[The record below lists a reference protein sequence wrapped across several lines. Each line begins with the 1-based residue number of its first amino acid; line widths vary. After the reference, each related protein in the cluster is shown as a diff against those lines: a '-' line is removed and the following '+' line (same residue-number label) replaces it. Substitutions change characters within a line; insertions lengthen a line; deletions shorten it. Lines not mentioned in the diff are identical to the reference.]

1 MNRASPECDLNPVC
15 PGAVPALQ
23 RAAEPGWEPPPHS
36 RGDGRQPG
44 RADAHTRRCCGARC
58 ARPRRPQLAP
68 PARGEWPGREGLS
81 PPSSRRPRAAAA
93 AGAGARGTG
102 CGCRGDFLC
111 RPPPPPPP
119 PPARQLPARTH
130 GRPVARSGGRASARG
145 PRPGRGARPPPAFRA
160 ARPGP
165 GRPPAGSWHLWRR
178 ADPWPAPRCPGLKR
192 HRSTAHQVRPRSA
205 LGARNGPALSPAL
218 VRGSVYTPP
227 PRPLPSPRPRPTPQG
242 AHTNFCS

>member
-1 MNRASPECDLNPVC
+1 M
-15 PGAVPALQ
+15 PGGLPVPAP
-23 RAAEPGWEPPPHS
+23 AAPAPAPGPAAARSDARPA
-36 RGDGRQPG
+36 GRTLG
-44 RADAHTRRCCGARC
+44 RAGERTGTP
-58 ARPRRPQLAP
+58 ARPRRP
-68 PARGEWPGREGLS
+68 
-81 PPSSRRPRAAAA
+81 
-93 AGAGARGTG
+93 
-102 CGCRGDFLC
+102 
-111 RPPPPPPP
+111 
-119 PPARQLPARTH
+119 
-130 GRPVARSGGRASARG
+130 
-145 PRPGRGARPPPAFRA
+145 PPPAFRA